1 MTVHTM
7 SFYKTQ
13 ICTFLTPPFTRVA
26 YLFLLGAVLT
36 GCAQLPIDSP
46 NEITVEGYVSMMGNE
61 PFAQL
66 VLKTSD
72 NNSYVLKM
80 EPEMR
85 STLSTPANL
94 KVSGRVYLGSWNGKP
109 IAHLQ
114 VKEFSSL
121 N

>member
-1 MTVHTM
+1 MG
-7 SFYKTQ
+7 FYKTQ
-13 ICTFLTPPFTRVA
+13 ICSFLALRFTRIA

-46 NEITVEGYVSMMGNE
+46 NQITVEGYVTMMGNE
-61 PFAQL
+61 PFAEL
-66 VLKTSD
+66 ILKTSD

-94 KVSGRVYLGSWNGKP
+94 KVSGRLYLGSWNGSP
-109 IAHLQ
+109 FAHIQ
-114 VKEFSSL
+114 VKEFSSM